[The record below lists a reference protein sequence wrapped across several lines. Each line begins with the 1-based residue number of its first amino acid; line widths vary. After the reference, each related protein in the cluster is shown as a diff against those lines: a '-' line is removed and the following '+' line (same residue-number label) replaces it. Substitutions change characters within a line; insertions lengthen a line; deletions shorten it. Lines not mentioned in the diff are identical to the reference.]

1 LLATEKAKGPFRR
14 RHRLMTRHYSDNATP
29 RLRFEA
35 PSVVLRSMSETIA
48 LWEPG
53 MGEDNAH
60 DSRYLFEVFQ

>member
-1 LLATEKAKGPFRR
+1 
-14 RHRLMTRHYSDNATP
+14 MTRHYSDNATP